1 MPIVKV
7 ELFPGRSPEKKA
19 ELAKA
24 ITDAFERIGGI
35 TPAATTVIFVEFLPT
50 SGLSEAIPCISPQS
64 IAVLRRRR
72 RVGEVVGFIGYSCR
86 LAGSCYPVRIRSSPC
101 VTAGEARQFGPQDAM
116 ERQPRRAAR
125 YHGFKPSLCFVA
137 ASPTASQDG
146 STTCH
151 FGRLIST
158 SARSWRWLASE
169 LRAAIDPDSIAA
181 DPTRVV

>member
-116 ERQPRRAAR
+116 ERQPRR
-125 YHGFKPSLCFVA
+125 SLSWLQTFALLCRCQ
-137 ASPTASQDG
+137 SDRLT
-146 STTCH
+146 
-151 FGRLIST
+151 GRLDDLSLWTTDLDIGPL
-158 SARSWRWLASE
+158 LALAG
-169 LRAAIDPDSIAA
+169 LRASSRHRPGQY
-181 DPTRVV
+181 RR